1 MTNQGQLRWRVLG
14 RNLRTHRSGA
24 HMTTDVRTPIT
35 QAMQE
40 GALTRRELKALMV
53 RSNGPALV
61 RVAAFVLMLA
71 VTSGLILV
79 AQDSWWVW
87 PAMFVQGVVIV
98 HLFSLQHECVHYTV
112 FKTRKLN
119 DIFGNICGY
128 AIILPFQQFRYEHCN
143 HHTFTQLKGQDPE
156 LIELPISVWKYLWYI
171 SSIPYWRNKFSQI
184 IRNASGRLND
194 EDRTFLTKHEA
205 PVIIRE
211 ARLML
216 AFYAI
221 VGVVSV
227 AMGWTAPLW
236 YWIIPLF
243 LGEPVMRAIRL
254 TEHVGRPNVDD
265 MKENTRTSLASG
277 PMRFLCWNMN
287 YHAEH
292 HYAASVPF
300 HALPKL
306 HEKLR
311 GYVYVEERG
320 YLGAHIDII
329 SQLIGRKP
337 RSDGEVRKA

>member
-1 MTNQGQLRWRVLG
+1 M
-14 RNLRTHRSGA
+14 S
-24 HMTTDVRTPIT
+24 TDVRTPIT

-53 RSNGPALV
+53 RSDGPALW
-61 RVAAFVLMLA
+61 RVLVFSLA
-71 VTSGLILV
+71 LIATSGLIALTY
-79 AQDSWWVW
+79 DSWWIW
-87 PAMFVQGVVIV
+87 PAMFVHGVVIV
-98 HLFSLQHECVHYTV
+98 HLFALQHECVHYTV

-143 HHTFTQLKGQDPE
+143 HHTYTQLKGQDPE

-171 SSIPYWRNKFSQI
+171 SSVPYWRNKFSQI
-184 IRNASGRLND
+184 LRNGAGRLND
-194 EDRTFLTKHEA
+194 EDRTFLTKYEA
-205 PVIIRE
+205 PIIIRE

-216 AFYAI
+216 AFYALI
-221 VGVVSV
+221 TVVSV
-227 AMGWTAPLW
+227 FMGWTWPLW
-236 YWIIPLF
+236 YWLVPLF

-265 MKENTRTSLASG
+265 MKENTRTSLVSG

-306 HEKLR
+306 HEKLQ

-320 YLGAHIDII
+320 YLGAHVDII
-329 SQLIGRKP
+329 SQLLGRKP
-337 RSDGEVRKA
+337 RSDSEARKA

>member
-1 MTNQGQLRWRVLG
+1 
-14 RNLRTHRSGA
+14 
-24 HMTTDVRTPIT
+24 MTTEVRTPIT

-53 RSNGPALV
+53 RSDKPALL
-61 RVAAFVLMLA
+61 RVSGFVAMLA
-71 VTSGLILV
+71 VTSTLIYL
-79 AQDSWWVW
+79 AKGSWLIW
-87 PAMFVQGVVIV
+87 PAMFLQGVVIV
-98 HLFSLQHECVHYTV
+98 HLFALQHECVHYTA

-119 DIFGNICGY
+119 DVFGNICGY
-128 AIILPFQQFRYEHCN
+128 AIILPNQQFRYEHCK

-156 LIELPISVWKYLWYI
+156 LIELPISIWKYLWYI
-171 SSIPYWRNKFSQI
+171 SSVPYWRNKFSQI
-184 IRNASGRLND
+184 IRNASGHLND

-205 PVIIRE
+205 PIIIRE
-211 ARLML
+211 ARRMV
-216 AFYAI
+216 AFYAA
-221 VGVVSV
+221 VLLVCV
-227 AMGWTAPLW
+227 AMGWTWPLW
-236 YWIIPLF
+236 FWIIPLF

-265 MKENTRTSLASG
+265 MKENTRTSLVWA
-277 PMRFLCWNMN
+277 PTRFLCWNMN

-311 GYVYVEERG
+311 SYVYVEKRG

-329 SQLIGRKP
+329 LQLIGRKP
-337 RSDGEVRKA
+337 RCDRPVSKA